1 MAFDAAGLGQIGVA
15 VEKSVEEEGRES
27 EEARKRES
35 K

>member
-1 MAFDAAGLGQIGVA
+1 MALDVAGLGQIGVA
-15 VEKSVEEEGRES
+15 LEKSVEEEIRES